1 MNSAASPTD
10 KGQRFAGVLI
20 ALWAGSLWT
29 ICGIVAPTLFAMLEN
44 RHQAGE
50 LAARFFH
57 LETYLGVIAALAL
70 LVMAHLGKVRSLARS
85 AVLFA
90 AGLPLASQLLL
101 SPLMEQARST
111 GNMARFGVL
120 HGLGAVCFAGASL
133 ALLIVVWKF
142 TRPAE

>member
-1 MNSAASPTD
+1 MNSAAAISD

-29 ICGIVAPTLFAMLEN
+29 ICGIVAPTLFATLDS
-44 RHQAGE
+44 RHLAGE

-57 LETYLGVIAALAL
+57 VETYLGIIVALTL
-70 LVMAHLGKVRSLARS
+70 LVMSHLGKVRGLARS

-101 SPLMEQARST
+101 SPLMEQARAV

-120 HGLGAVCFAGASL
+120 HGLGALCFVGACL

>member
-1 MNSAASPTD
+1 MNFAAARSD

-29 ICGIVAPTLFAMLEN
+29 ICGIVAPTLFATLESG
-44 RHQAGE
+44 HEAGE

-57 LETYLGVIAALAL
+57 IETYLGVLAALTL
-70 LVMAHLGKVRSLARS
+70 LVMTHLGKVRGLARS

-101 SPLMEQARST
+101 GPLMEQARSA

-120 HGLGAVCFAGASL
+120 HGLGALCFVGASL